1 MGNTKS
7 SKNTKSTSKNTS
19 STKKTTNTKNTTS
32 KKTTKPSTKT
42 EEIKIKEPE
51 IKEEKVDV
59 SKEIMNEIDNSLKDD
74 VIERKS
80 IKRKHP
86 IINFLSFIL
95 FVVGG
100 LFFISN
106 LFFNNKDSNNL
117 FILVNSLLLVLFTI
131 CFIFSSVSNN
141 KRMTGLGC
149 ILLIGYFTFNSLIN
163 MGYISLNTFNKVDNF
178 SNMNLSQVIEW
189 ASKNKVTIN
198 EEYEYSDMVDEY
210 NIISQSVKAGTNL
223 KDVSSITVAVSDGP
237 NPSKNIV
244 IPNMVS
250 WDSERVINFV
260 LDNHLS
266 NVNVDFVQSE
276 EKQDT
281 VIEQSYTGNMNRN
294 DELNLTFS
302 YGEELGYEEVKLIDF
317 KNKSKFEVMFF
328 CKQHQLN
335 YEFKEGFSN
344 TIKKG
349 YAYKQSVKAGE
360 VVQINSDPIK
370 IYISRGP
377 KIKVP
382 DFKNY
387 SLEDITKWV
396 IKNRLKIKIVDSYD
410 DSIKEN
416 NIIGTNY
423 SKGDI
428 VSQGD
433 TIEVIVSRGS
443 LKMKKFKN
451 LDDFRAWA
459 DKYSIKYEIQYE
471 FSNTVN
477 IGEVI
482 SYSYKPGETIKNDDT
497 IIVKVSDG
505 KKIEVPNLKGLTKA
519 EAIKKLKAVGLNY
532 NFVTKS
538 SDSVEAGKVISQSM
552 SAGSEVSRNSTI
564 TVTIS
569 SGKNTQKK
577 EVTPSNPGN
586 NNNNN
591 KNNYNPPPVT
601 PPTPSC
607 TTCTIDRGLYTV
619 FNNNSG
625 FNAVSSALY
634 GYFAS
639 KCPGVK
645 INVVGVED
653 TGKFS
658 GSYVGG
664 IKPNDTLSSCGGTYT
679 IQIAK

>member
-1 MGNTKS
+1 MEFKEDIVD
-7 SKNTKSTSKNTS
+7 KK
-19 STKKTTNTKNTTS
+19 STKK
-32 KKTTKPSTKT
+32 
-42 EEIKIKEPE
+42 
-51 IKEEKVDV
+51 
-59 SKEIMNEIDNSLKDD
+59 
-74 VIERKS
+74 
-80 IKRKHP
+80 KHP
-86 IINFLSFIL
+86 IINFLSFIV
-95 FVVGG
+95 FVVGII
-100 LFFISN
+100 FFISN
-106 LFFNNKDSNNL
+106 LFFNNNDSNNL

-131 CFIFSSVSNN
+131 CFVFSSISNN

-149 ILLIGYFTFNSLIN
+149 ILLIGYFAFNSLIN
-163 MGYISLNTFNKVDNF
+163 MGFISLNTFNKVDDF
-178 SNMNLSQVIEW
+178 SNMNLSQVIKW
-189 ASKNKVTIN
+189 ASDNKITIN

-223 KDVSSITVAVSDGP
+223 KEVSTITVAVSDGP

-266 NVNVDFVQSE
+266 NVNIEFVQSE
-276 EKQDT
+276 SKIDT
-281 VIEQSYTGNMNRN
+281 VIEQNYTGNMNRN

-360 VVQINSDPIK
+360 VVQINSDPII

-423 SKGDI
+423 KKGDI
-428 VSQGD
+428 ISQGD

-577 EVTPSNPGN
+577 EVTPSNPSN

-591 KNNYNPPPVT
+591 NNNNPPPVT